1 MCRNRVIFENI
12 VLLFDHND
20 YVLSRR
26 DSLIVN
32 CQLLIVNYK
41 HQFIA
46 VLGFGISNRDC
57 ERPGVPGGFTVPFM
71 RNQNQN
77 TRLAATTR
85 RPLSPRVYSQVD
97 SRISLSPYTG
107 VMPVS

>member
-41 HQFIA
+41 HQFRLS
-46 VLGFGISNRDC
+46 VL
-57 ERPGVPGGFTVPFM
+57 
-71 RNQNQN
+71 
-77 TRLAATTR
+77 
-85 RPLSPRVYSQVD
+85 
-97 SRISLSPYTG
+97 
-107 VMPVS
+107 VS